1 MGFTLT
7 LVRHGESEANVRHM
21 LSGWMDVSLTERGRK
36 ELEELRNTVNYP
48 ESEIYFSSPL
58 ARCID
63 TAHILFPEKEI
74 IISDDFREINFR
86 SLEGRIL
93 PSKKEIDDYFLSW
106 IHDRPYADEET
117 RSDVMERGGRAL
129 HKTVSECLERRLHS
143 ATVVMH
149 SGIMRSSIVALFHL
163 ERTAFLNMSVPN
175 GLGYIVRFSDDA
187 EPLSYERL
195 LKGNALR

>member
-1 MGFTLT
+1 MSFTLT

-36 ELEELRNTVNYP
+36 ELEELRNTVSYP

-58 ARCID
+58 ARCIN
-63 TAHILFPEKEI
+63 TAHILFLEKEI

-86 SLEGRIL
+86 SLEGRIFT
-93 PSKKEIDDYFLSW
+93 SKKEIDDYVLSW
-106 IHDRPYADEET
+106 IYDRPYADEET
-117 RSDVMERGGRAL
+117 LSDVMERGGRAL
-129 HKTVSECLERRLHS
+129 HKTVSDCLERGLHS
-143 ATVVMH
+143 TTVVMH

-163 ERTAFLNMSVPN
+163 ERTEFLNMSVPN

-195 LKGNALR
+195 QKGNALR